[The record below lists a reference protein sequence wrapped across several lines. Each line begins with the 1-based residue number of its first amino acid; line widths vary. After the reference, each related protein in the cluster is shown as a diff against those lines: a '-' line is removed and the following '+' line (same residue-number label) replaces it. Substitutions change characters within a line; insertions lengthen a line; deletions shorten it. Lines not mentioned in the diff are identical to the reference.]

1 MRPAH
6 FALTAVA
13 LMYGTYAN
21 AQYCGEI
28 CDFDFWSTATPTELS
43 NAIAGADVNARTED
57 GRTPL
62 HYAASFGTP
71 ENIIALLNA
80 GADVN
85 ARTE

>member
-1 MRPAH
+1 
-6 FALTAVA
+6 
-13 LMYGTYAN
+13 MYGTYAN